1 VVLALAGFGVAAV
14 AVAPL
19 VPGADDLP
27 RRVISESIAPLP
39 LDAQLEALAAHSFEL
54 SHSAITRPGDNA
66 QALLQRLGV
75 SDAQA
80 LAFLRR
86 DPVARRLFEGRPGKM
101 VDARVRDDGT
111 LVELIA
117 RYPAE
122 GELRATHFTRLV
134 AQRDDEGWR
143 ASVDVAALESQVRIG
158 SGTVRT
164 TLNAAV
170 TAAGIPDPVAAQLA
184 EIFTAEIDLRSAL
197 QRGDTF
203 SVVYETL
210 NADDEP
216 VVWNRGTGR
225 VLAAEIV
232 TRERT
237 HQALWFVDSN
247 GRGGYFNPDGQSL
260 RRSFLASPMPY
271 AHSRVTSGFGVRMHP
286 ILQRMRKHQGIDFAA
301 PVGTPVRVVGDG
313 VVEFSG
319 TQRGFGNVVIVRHSR
334 NRSTLYAHLQRIDVQ
349 RGQRVAA
356 GQLIGTVGDTG
367 WATGTHLH
375 FEFHVNGVPKNPLLI
390 TGEAEAVSV
399 PVADR
404 ARFDRHAS
412 TIVGKL
418 ETARSLTTAAL
429 PRE

>member
-19 VPGADDLP
+19 VPSADELP

-39 LDAQLEALAAHSFEL
+39 LDAQLEALATHSFEL
-54 SHSAITRPGDNA
+54 SRSAITRPGDNV
-66 QALLQRLGV
+66 QALFQRLGV

-80 LAFLRR
+80 LTFLRR

-101 VDARVRDDGT
+101 VDARARVDGT

-134 AQRDDEGWR
+134 VQHDDEGWR
-143 ASVDVAALESQVRIG
+143 ASVDVTALESQVRIG

-170 TAAGIPDPVAAQLA
+170 TAAGIPDPVATQLT
-184 EIFTAEIDLRSAL
+184 EIFTTEIDLRSAL

-210 NADDEP
+210 TADDEP

-237 HQALWFVDSN
+237 HQALWFVGSN

-271 AHSRVTSGFGVRMHP
+271 AHSRVTSGFGMRMHP

-334 NRSTLYAHLQRIDVQ
+334 NRSTLYAHLQRIDVK
-349 RGQRVAA
+349 RGQRVAQ
-356 GQLIGTVGDTG
+356 GQLIGAVGETG

-375 FEFHVNGVPKNPLLI
+375 FEIHVNGVPKNPLLI

-418 ETARSLTTAAL
+418 ETARSLATAAL